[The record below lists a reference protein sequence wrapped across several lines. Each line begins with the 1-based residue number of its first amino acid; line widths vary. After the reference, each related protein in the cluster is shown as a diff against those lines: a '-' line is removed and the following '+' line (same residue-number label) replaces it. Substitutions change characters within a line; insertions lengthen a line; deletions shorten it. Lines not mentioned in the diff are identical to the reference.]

1 MGESRDA
8 FFASVTVRSPRE
20 GDRER
25 GGVERSQCVGSRGM
39 AQERSEGAVAIMTSD
54 GAKRVRIGDRERGQ
68 RQTELQAVADNV
80 GLSRSLFMVRFF

>member
-1 MGESRDA
+1 
-8 FFASVTVRSPRE
+8 
-20 GDRER
+20 
-25 GGVERSQCVGSRGM
+25 M